1 MYVCVC
7 VFERQRERVVIYST
21 ISVRQFQCVVQP
33 HATVRLVGAMQ
44 HGFSSNLQPDE
55 STGGG
60 LAAGGPELRVMMVAL
75 CVAVSR
81 E

>member
-1 MYVCVC
+1 MLC
-7 VFERQRERVVIYST
+7 IT

-33 HATVRLVGAMQ
+33 HDTVRLVSAVQ

-60 LAAGGPELRVMMVAL
+60 LATGGPELRVMMVAL
-75 CVAVSR
+75 CVTDSR